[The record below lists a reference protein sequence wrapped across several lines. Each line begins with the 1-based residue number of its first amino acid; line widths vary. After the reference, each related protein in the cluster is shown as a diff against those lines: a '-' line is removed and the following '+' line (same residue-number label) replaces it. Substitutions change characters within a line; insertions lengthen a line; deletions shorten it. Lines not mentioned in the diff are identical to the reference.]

1 MPVRATSPTPADRRS
16 ALVTGGAHGGMRVRL
31 VRNGDDATEPFVVV
45 HAGRFARIVLA
56 ETVLGDGSAGQ
67 RFALK
72 LRIDHVG
79 GDRPPGNADLDR
91 QWQQE
96 RRELARVRSPHVVAP
111 LPVPDSL
118 LRSPPVFHCRR
129 VDRYFHPVCPET
141 LASLVVCR
149 DDARLAQAGLPPY
162 ATDTERY
169 LHAAAGEA
177 TRFYRAGDEPGQGAV
192 RGPRELVRS
201 WRALVHGEAPVEL
214 PCQRCEHRG
223 ECFPDGDGGAL
234 PAERYLHAVSFYDVD
249 ALALELAAMPF
260 EEAILRLG
268 GGAEPGAD
276 ERRWLGGAAGASRA
290 LEVLRLKLAAFA
302 DVCRGVAAVHESG
315 RPHLGVSPQN
325 VVVYEARAG
334 SAIAANWRLRFAVTD
349 LGGAIPVEVPG
360 GDVTLW
366 QPGREVSE
374 DATSRLFLSPAL
386 RSLEGGSVTMSVRCT
401 EVSGSDGARQVLE
414 VHRAGVP
421 PFVLPG
427 DFVLVQPAAG
437 GPSRGARIDEV
448 GSRGL
453 FATVLRHESE
463 SATSVPGTQVMKRP
477 TMPPFGS
484 AASPPAAAAGGA
496 AVDVGWAGKTF
507 DARLQFV
514 RRSGP
519 SADLYGLGMLLL
531 RILLVHDE
539 QPLDAVAATVEHC
552 LQRMTV
558 AAQHAGEHADLAAQ
572 WQHILDGEDG
582 EGRFA
587 AWHVLQR
594 RSARQALFDAEL
606 QGTPVVPRAVWRG
619 LLALAG
625 RLLLAPPV
633 SRAAEGRSPS
643 RPLDGVLAEL
653 HALERELDVE
663 LFGRDAR
670 DRMLTTLCTQR
681 VVALRGE
688 LASSDGEAPR
698 GGALRGFVLAVG
710 RIGESNIDQHHF
722 VQDRVTIGRREEDN
736 TLVLVDPMV
745 SSKHAVIELD
755 GGEYVLFDRGS
766 TNGTEVDGIRLP
778 VEVPHPL
785 DDGSVIHIR
794 PFVLSFRRASS
805 VALQTTEAPK
815 VTADDLFDELR
826 SAYAEH
832 LEGGDAAA
840 AAAVGEVL
848 DRARKKLGRRVLLTQ
863 LEAVCRRL
871 PVSPEALSA
880 VGGAPAA
887 QAGSPLATAALR
899 TMQQLARN
907 LLADGELDTAAAVQE
922 FGGRVQR
929 FVEVTSRWVE
939 SMLDWRSV
947 LGQQLDLRS
956 TSTGAGRP
964 TLRSAREVQES
975 MLRPTGDDSAAI
987 AERFL
992 ARFLDDVLGLLEGLL
1007 LGNQRMRSA
1016 VREQL
1021 APERLVE
1028 AAGKEAKLRIL
1039 VQATAGSALWKLF
1052 EETYRSLT
1060 APDAREAE
1068 LQRLLQVATERR
1080 RERDA

>member
-1 MPVRATSPTPADRRS
+1 MPVRAASPSAAEPRS
-16 ALVTGGAHGGMRVRL
+16 ALVTAGADGGMRVRL
-31 VRNGDDATEPFVVV
+31 VRNGDDAAEPFVVV

-56 ETVLGDGSAGQ
+56 ETVLPDGTTGQ

-72 LRIDHVG
+72 LRVDRVAGVG
-79 GDRPPGNADLDR
+79 GDGAPGNADLDR

-111 LPVPDSL
+111 LPVPESL

-141 LASLVVCR
+141 RAPLLVCR
-149 DDARLAQAGLPPY
+149 DDAQLTAAGLPAY
-162 ATDTERY
+162 ASDATRY
-169 LHAAAGEA
+169 LHAAAGAA
-177 TRFYRAGDEPGQGAV
+177 TRFYRVGDEPGQGAV
-192 RGPRELVRS
+192 RNQRELVRA
-201 WRALVHGEAPVEL
+201 WRELVHDEAPVDL

-223 ECFPDGDGGAL
+223 ECFPAGDGGAL
-234 PAERYLHAVSFYDVD
+234 PAERHLHAVSFYDVD

-260 EEAILRLG
+260 EDAIVRLG
-268 GGAEPGAD
+268 GGGDGAD
-276 ERRWLGGAAGASRA
+276 GRAWLGGGGAQRA

-334 SAIAANWRLRFAVTD
+334 SAVAANWRLRFALTD
-349 LGGAIPVEVPG
+349 LGGAIPVTVPG
-360 GDVTLW
+360 SDETLW

-374 DATSRLFLSPAL
+374 DATSRLFLAPAL
-386 RSLEGGSVTMSVRCT
+386 RSLEGGTVTMSVRCT
-401 EVSGSDGARQVLE
+401 EASGPGGDRLVLE

-427 DFVLVQPAAG
+427 DFVLVQPVAG

-448 GSRGL
+448 GARGL
-453 FATVLRHESE
+453 FATIAHDQPSP
-463 SATSVPGTQVMKRP
+463 ATTMLGTQMMVRP
-477 TMPPFGS
+477 AMPGAAA
-484 AASPPAAAAGGA
+484 AASPPPAAAAHGSS
-496 AVDVGWAGKTF
+496 WAGTTF
-507 DARLQFV
+507 DARLHFV

-539 QPLDAVAATVEHC
+539 QALPEVAAAVEHC
-552 LQRMTV
+552 LQRMQV
-558 AAQHAGEHADLAAQ
+558 AAQHAGENADLAAQ
-572 WQHILDGEDG
+572 WQHILDGDDG

-587 AWHVLQR
+587 SWHVVYR
-594 RSARQALFDAEL
+594 RVARQALFDAEL
-606 QGTPVVPRAVWRG
+606 QGNPVVPRVVWRG
-619 LLALAG
+619 LMGLVG

-633 SRAAEGRSPS
+633 TRAGEGRPPA

-653 HALERELDVE
+653 AVLERQLDVE

-670 DRMLTTLCTQR
+670 DRLLSTLCTQR
-681 VVALRGE
+681 AVALRGE
-688 LASSDGEAPR
+688 LAAEQVEAAPA
-698 GGALRGFVLAVG
+698 GAARGFVLAVG
-710 RIGESNIDQHHF
+710 RVGESAIEQHHF
-722 VQDRVTIGRREEDN
+722 VQDRVTIGRREGDN
-736 TLVLVDPMV
+736 TLVLGDPMV
-745 SSKHAVIELD
+745 SSKHAVIEHD

-794 PFVLSFRRASS
+794 PFVLSFRRASAT
-805 VALQTTEAPK
+805 ALRTTEVPA
-815 VTADDLFDELR
+815 ASHMDLFDELR
-826 SAYAEH
+826 AGYAANI
-832 LEGGDAAA
+832 GTGDAAA
-840 AAAVGEVL
+840 STVVTEALE
-848 DRARKKLGRRVLLTQ
+848 RARQKLGRRVLLAQ
-863 LEAVCRRL
+863 LEQVLLLL
-871 PVSPEALSA
+871 PASPEARPSA
-880 VGGAPAA
+880 GADGTP
-887 QAGSPLATAALR
+887 PLAAAALR
-899 TMQQLARN
+899 TVQQLARN
-907 LLADGELDTAAAVQE
+907 LLAGEELDGPEAVQE
-922 FGGRVQR
+922 FGGRLQR
-929 FVEVTSRWVE
+929 FVEVTSQWVE
-939 SMLDWRSV
+939 STLEWRSV
-947 LGQQLDLRS
+947 LGQQLDMRS

-964 TLRSAREVQES
+964 TLRSAREVQDS
-975 MLRPTGDDSAAI
+975 LLRPTGDDTAAI

-1007 LGNQRMRSA
+1007 LGNQRTRNA

-1021 APERLVE
+1021 DPARLIE

-1068 LQRLLQVATERR
+1068 LQRLLAIAAERR
-1080 RERDA
+1080 RDGET